1 MGPAVDHPWDLL
13 GTSAEAPAT
22 ASLSPWKS
30 ARRRSSYS
38 SAIRLFGSEHAKIM
52 RYSEFLE
59 MPNWVFDVAKRSP
72 LKSGVI
78 MWRLSYDML
87 MTHPLG
93 SWVKIIQHD
102 QHGSLEQ
109 PWSKVISG
117 AAIVCLCLAMSCHVC
132 LVYPN
137 HAVDG
142 CEILHQLV
150 VYPMFIPWF
159 IGFLHL
165 STIPGGATLHSWVRL
180 ASPGSR
186 RHIEAIPAAS
196 WRCKDGGAA
205 RPQGSPIPR
214 RCRRCELR
222 RPLHPLHLPSFLKGK
237 FSDTLASPVFLLVF
251 CVLLHLDAA
260 RSVKI
265 NKKMSPSQSSCKS
278 KLLTAAAGI
287 VACQDHQDRSG
298 VGSSPYLALLGP
310 TWSGCVIPVI
320 PGGWFCG
327 VAITSRIGCLHH
339 ALPSG
344 AETFRVRPGGC
355 WSHQNLPWSCG
366 VTKRMWYNWY
376 NYSPAQ
382 K

>member
-1 MGPAVDHPWDLL
+1 M
-13 GTSAEAPAT
+13 
-22 ASLSPWKS
+22 
-30 ARRRSSYS
+30 
-38 SAIRLFGSEHAKIM
+38 
-52 RYSEFLE
+52 
-59 MPNWVFDVAKRSP
+59 N
-72 LKSGVI
+72 
-78 MWRLSYDML
+78 
-87 MTHPLG
+87 
-93 SWVKIIQHD
+93 
-102 QHGSLEQ
+102 
-109 PWSKVISG
+109 
-117 AAIVCLCLAMSCHVC
+117 
-132 LVYPN
+132 
-137 HAVDG
+137 
-142 CEILHQLV
+142 
-150 VYPMFIPWF
+150 YPMIYRF
-159 IGFLHL
+159 
-165 STIPGGATLHSWVRL
+165 STIPGGAILPSWVRL
-180 ASPGSR
+180 ASPRSR

-196 WRCKDGGAA
+196 WRCKDGGAEGG
-205 RPQGSPIPR
+205 PQESPIPR

-237 FSDTLASPVFLLVF
+237 FSDTLASPAFLLVF

-327 VAITSRIGCLHH
+327 VAITSWIGCLRH

-366 VTKRMWYNWY
+366 VTKWMWYNWY